1 MGFVRRL
8 TVALLLAAAFW
19 RLADAEDNRVRAVFV
34 DRPPRIDGWL
44 DDPAWQKA
52 AVVDRFFQ
60 RDPKLGEPVSEKTE
74 FLICYDRANI
84 YFAFRCYE
92 PDPSLITAKEMA
104 RDVSLGEDDRVQVI
118 LDTYLDRRNGY
129 WFQIGPRGSIGDALV
144 ADDGADFNKNWDG
157 LWEGKARIHS
167 KGWDAEI
174 AIPFATLSFRPGDS
188 RWGMKLIRHIRRKL
202 ESSYWP
208 VANRNTYTF
217 QISDEGILEGLEG
230 ISQGVGLD
238 VNPYLLGG
246 LDHKTVAADKLVGD
260 VGGDVFYR
268 LTPGLRT
275 AVTVNTDFAQ
285 TEVDSVQINLT
296 RFPLYYPEKRDFFL
310 DGASYF
316 TFGPTSEQF
325 IPFFSRRIGLDIDG
339 LPVDIL
345 GGGKLTG
352 QEGRWNI
359 GALDVVD
366 SNEGVEHNYAVARIR
381 RNIGKQSSVGFIAT
395 SGNAISTADNSV
407 AGFDLK
413 LGSSTFHQN
422 KNIALWLY
430 GLKSWT
436 DGLHGNDTAL
446 GAEFSYPNDFLNVRA
461 GVRQIGEDFVAGVGF
476 VPRTGVRDSYLNTTV
491 GPRPEKWGILQ
502 AQFRFGFD
510 IVTDLDNRLLTRLF
524 TLSPF
529 FLRFVTGDEVS
540 FTVAPQRE
548 VLDETFQIHPF
559 HKIDPGTYDFVRYE
573 AKFQSALRRNL
584 WFGTA
589 QRWGSFYDGTRH
601 DLLGSFGYKVAVPL
615 YIGAELER
623 DHVTLPDGAFTVGVS
638 RVNLNLLFSP
648 NITLY
653 NFVQYND
660 LAQAIGWQS
669 RFRWILKPGRE
680 LLFVWNSR
688 TLDPFDRLALTEAS
702 ARFKIRWN
710 YRF

>member
-1 MGFVRRL
+1 MRRL
-8 TVALLLAAAFW
+8 AFVLLLTTVFW
-19 RLADAEDNRVRAVFV
+19 RRAVADDSLVRAVFV
-34 DRPPRIDGWL
+34 DRPPKIDGWL
-44 DDPAWQKA
+44 DDAAWQKA

-60 RDPKLGEPVSEKTE
+60 RDPKLGEPVSERTE
-74 FLICYDRANI
+74 FLICYDRKNI

-92 PDPSLITAKEMA
+92 SDPSQITAKEMA

-144 ADDGADFNKNWDG
+144 ADNGADFNKNWDG

-167 KGWDAEI
+167 QGWDAEI
-174 AIPFATLSFRPGDS
+174 AIPFGTVSFRPGQT
-188 RWGMKLIRHIRRKL
+188 RWGLKLIRHIRRKL

-208 VANRNTYTF
+208 VANRNTYNF

-230 ISQGVGLD
+230 ITQGIGLD

-246 LDHKTVAADKLVGD
+246 IDHRAVAEDKLVGD
-260 VGGDVFYR
+260 VGGEVFYR
-268 LTPGLRT
+268 LTPGLRS
-275 AVTVNTDFAQ
+275 AFTVNTDFAQ
-285 TEVDSVQINLT
+285 TEVDAVQINLT

-310 DGASYF
+310 DGANYF
-316 TFGPTSEQF
+316 TFGPLSEQF
-325 IPFFSRRIGLDIDG
+325 IPFFSRRIGLDASG
-339 LPVDIL
+339 SPVDII

-352 QEGRWNI
+352 QEGQWNI

-366 SNEGVEHNYAVARIR
+366 SNEGVEHNYAVARVR
-381 RNIGKQSSVGFIAT
+381 RNIGKQSSIGFIAT
-395 SGNAISTADNSV
+395 SGNAISAASNRL
-407 AGFDLK
+407 AGFDFK
-413 LGSSTFHQN
+413 LGSSTFRKN

-446 GAEFSYPNDFLNVRA
+446 GAEISYPNDFLNFRA

-476 VPRTGVRDSYLNTTV
+476 VPRRGIRDSYLSTAV

-510 IVTDLDNRLLTRLF
+510 LVTDLENRPLTRIF
-524 TLSPF
+524 MFSPL

-540 FTVAPQRE
+540 ITAAPQRE
-548 VLDETFQIHPF
+548 VLDEPFQIHPS
-559 HKIDPGTYDFVRYE
+559 HTIPAGTYDFVRYE
-573 AKFQSALRRNL
+573 VKLQSALRRNF
-584 WFGTA
+584 WAGTT
-589 QRWGSFYDGTRH
+589 QRWGSFYNGTRR
-601 DLLGSFGYKVAVPL
+601 DFLASFGYKVAVPL
-615 YIGAELER
+615 YIGAEVER
-623 DHVTLPDGAFTVGVS
+623 NYVTLPDGSFSTGVS
-638 RVNLNLLFSP
+638 RLNFNVLFSP
-648 NITLY
+648 DITLY
-653 NFVQYND
+653 SFVQYND
-660 LAQAIGWQS
+660 LSKTLGWQS

-688 TLDPFDRLALTEAS
+688 TLDPLERFEFTEAS
-702 ARFKIRWN
+702 ARFKIHWN